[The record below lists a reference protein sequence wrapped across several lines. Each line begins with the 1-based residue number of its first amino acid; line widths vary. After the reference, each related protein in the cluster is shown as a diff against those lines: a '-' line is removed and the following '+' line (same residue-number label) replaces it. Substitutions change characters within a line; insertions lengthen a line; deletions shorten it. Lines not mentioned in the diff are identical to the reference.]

1 MSEKKIKIEITTP
14 ERKVFSEEADQISI
28 PTQMGEITVLP
39 EHITLVA
46 VLVPGELRILKDNE
60 EILMA
65 VAGGFI
71 EVLPNKVTILAD
83 SAEHAEEIDEKR
95 AEEARQRALELQKE
109 KRFDDQEF
117 AALSVQ
123 IEKELARL
131 KVVRKKKY
139 RNLPPKGS
147 LRGSK

>member
-1 MSEKKIKIEITTP
+1 ITTP
-14 ERKVFSEEADQISI
+14 ERKVFLEEAQQISI

-39 EHITLVA
+39 EHIPLVA
-46 VLVPGELRILKDNE
+46 VLVPGELRILKDKE

-65 VAGGFI
+65 VSGGFI
-71 EVLPNKVTILAD
+71 EVLPNKVTILVD

-95 AEEARQRALELQKE
+95 AEEARQRALGLQKE

-117 AALSVQ
+117 ASLSAK

-139 RNLPPKGS
+139 RNLPPKGPFQDN
-147 LRGSK
+147 K